1 MKFMAAL
8 FRWSAE
14 HEVFLPEIDAEHRA
28 LFLGGRELTRA
39 IAGGA
44 HPDRVEEGV
53 RNVLLL
59 AEAHFLH
66 EEHLMEDSDF
76 ESLEWHRTQHDAV
89 RKRALETDPRD
100 PESVSALLTFTSGW
114 LNDHTAVADR
124 IMASH
129 LRNWGRRKAA

>member
-1 MKFMAAL
+1 MPEL
-8 FRWSAE
+8 FRWSSE

-28 LFLGGRELTRA
+28 LYLGGQELRRA

-44 HPDRVEEGV
+44 GPDRLEESTRSALILV
-53 RNVLLL
+53 
-59 AEAHFLH
+59 EAHFLH
-66 EEHLMEDSDF
+66 EEHLMEDSGF
-76 ESLEWHRTQHDAV
+76 ESLDWHRTQHYAV
-89 RKRALETDPRD
+89 RRRARETDLRN
-100 PESVSALLTFTSGW
+100 PESVSSLLAFVGKW